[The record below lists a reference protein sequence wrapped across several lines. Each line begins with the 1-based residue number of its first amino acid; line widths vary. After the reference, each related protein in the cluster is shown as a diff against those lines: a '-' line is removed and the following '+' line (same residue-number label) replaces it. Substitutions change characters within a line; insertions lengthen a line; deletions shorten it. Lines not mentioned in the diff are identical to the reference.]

1 MSGDRAENKAND
13 IQSVVRTERFGY
25 GRNADGGSG
34 GRTDGGGVEDRQ
46 DRDRDRDR
54 LNWWE
59 NNVANITLGTKP
71 NDCLA
76 YALGLEHHHP
86 IISKLSRLEDGLIY
100 IYI

>member
-1 MSGDRAENKAND
+1 MSGVRAENKAND

-71 NDCLA
+71 NDRFA

-86 IISKLSRLEDGLIY
+86 IISKLSR
-100 IYI
+100 